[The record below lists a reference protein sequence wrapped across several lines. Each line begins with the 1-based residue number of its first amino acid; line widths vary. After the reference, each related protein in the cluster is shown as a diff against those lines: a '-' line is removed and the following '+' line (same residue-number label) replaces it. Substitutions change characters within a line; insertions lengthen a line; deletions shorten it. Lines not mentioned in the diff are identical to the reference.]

1 MLSKVR
7 VLSEQLICSHCACLR
22 VTQGF
27 LAWLP
32 SVFFDLQVKMER
44 TKFIEEESEEHEDPI
59 LISTD
64 CKITLRPLISFG
76 TTISRGCR
84 KIAFVQGIHG
94 LKLIN
99 PAFGKI

>member
-1 MLSKVR
+1 MNNSYAATAHASGSPRLSWPGCPAF
-7 VLSEQLICSHCACLR
+7 SS
-22 VTQGF
+22 
-27 LAWLP
+27 
-32 SVFFDLQVKMER
+32 DLQVKMER

-84 KIAFVQGIHG
+84 KIGFVQGIHG